1 MSKPGSPDYSRIL
14 PIEETIDGTL
24 GITFEAGPDG
34 TVVGRMPVEKRVCQ
48 PYGIVHGG
56 AYAVIAE
63 SMASAATYVG
73 VAEEGKIA
81 LGMSNQTQLLR
92 PISDGHVNATAEPIH
107 TGRSTWV
114 WDVEMRD
121 DAGRLCATSRVVVAV
136 RPAG

>member
-1 MSKPGSPDYSRIL
+1 VNKPGTDDYTRTL
-14 PIEETIDGTL
+14 PLEETIDGTL
-24 GITFEAGPDG
+24 GITYEQGDEG
-34 TVVGRMPVEKRVCQ
+34 RIVGRMPVEPRVCQ

-63 SMASAATYVG
+63 SMTSAATYMN

-92 PISDGHVNATAEPIH
+92 PISQGHVNATAEAIH
-107 TGRSTWV
+107 RGRSTWV

-121 DAGRLCATSRVVVAV
+121 DEGNLCATSRIVVAV